1 MLAVM
6 LIAIFSCSSLRH
18 YKKVANDIPRNEAKR
33 NILAPICAN
42 EFPIKEKTDTVIEYT
57 AIADTVKEQ
66 YLKYIIKQLQKQL
79 EQQPE
84 CPQIDVDSLYDAII
98 KAIPTDTIV
107 KIKTITKV
115 IEDSSKLQLA
125 DNKYNGLLAN
135 YYKLDALYID
145 TDKQLKQ
152 LQQDVNSNSFLL
164 KKLFKKNWYW
174 LLLIV
179 AVIGGY
185 WYLSKMNVFKNIFS
199 KIKV

>member
-1 MLAVM
+1 MLAIM
-6 LIAIFSCSSLRH
+6 LIAIFSCNTLRH
-18 YKKVANDIPRNEAKR
+18 YKKVANDMPRSEAKR

-42 EFPIKEKTDTVIEYT
+42 EFPIKEKTDTVVEYT
-57 AIADTVKEQ
+57 AIVDTVKEQ
-66 YLKYIIKQLQKQL
+66 YLKHIIKQLQKQL

-84 CPQIDVDSLYDAII
+84 CPQIDVDSLYDEII
-98 KAIPTDTIV
+98 KAIPTDTVV

-125 DNKYNGLLAN
+125 ENKYNGLLAN

-152 LQQDVNSNSFLL
+152 LQNDVNTNSFLF
-164 KKLFKKNWYW
+164 KKLLKKNWYW

-179 AVIGGY
+179 AVVGGY
-185 WYLSKMNVFKNIFS
+185 WYLSKNNIFKNIFS
-199 KIKV
+199 KK